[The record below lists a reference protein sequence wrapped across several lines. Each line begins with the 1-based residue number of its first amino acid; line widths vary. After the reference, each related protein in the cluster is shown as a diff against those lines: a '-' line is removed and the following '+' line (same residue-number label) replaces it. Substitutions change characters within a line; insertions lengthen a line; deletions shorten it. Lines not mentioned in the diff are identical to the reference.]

1 MDTPDFLPDDAQLA
15 EVLREIDFD
24 TTEGLAEL
32 QQQYRQAS
40 DGLSPQQYA
49 QASGISPAAFADSA
63 TLAYQ
68 PSKTYPSHLRLGELN
83 PLLSTELNE
92 KLGMIPY
99 YHDFAQIPN
108 LLLETADRTAGNVV
122 LQNIALRVLASLD
135 AALITLYCVDA
146 AELGRAFSNLTTVS
160 ERLRPQRVL
169 TETQDIEQ
177 MLRDVKAHTVNLLQG
192 SLANRFDSLQAYN
205 AAAGEM
211 AEPYRFLFIAN
222 FPYGFSQQAI
232 ENLLSLLDNAALAG
246 LAVFMS
252 LDHAALDKHR
262 DLADKLQQHPHL
274 SILAQ
279 GKVSRIEGADFLN
292 QHFTIQLEQAVSPA
306 AESIIQAANQQA
318 QQASTRAIRVE
329 MPEHPFTQSSR
340 DGIYIPV
347 GLAGKDKTCA
357 VRLGADDS
365 PHHGLIG
372 GTAGSGKSVLLHN
385 IILNGAW
392 LYAPD
397 ELEFLLLDYREGVE
411 FKPYQDLPHVRVL
424 ATESSREF
432 GLNVFEY
439 LQQEMTRRGDLFKA
453 AGVGKLAEYRQQTGE
468 PLPRLLLVIDE
479 FQVLLKGNDSI
490 SRQVAGL
497 LDDVARRGRG
507 FGIHLLLSTQSL
519 MQVEIQESTLSNTK
533 LRIGLQMA
541 ENDATKVFHRDNTAA
556 AGLRKTGDAYLNE
569 AHGQRDGNVRL
580 QVAWLAPDERQARIQ
595 HLALVAGKR
604 DTPRYIFAGA
614 GYAALAGSPLPAAL
628 SRPAKIQARFADAL
642 IARPAYISDAPEL
655 VRLRRQAASN
665 ILMVGEN
672 EAEACGLALL
682 MLHQYLRQSTPNS
695 AIGIVNLLAVD
706 SPSYDYL
713 HVLHEQYPEQVSVLD
728 NTQLESILERL
739 EATLTERIQDG
750 SNHADRII
758 LCIMNLQN
766 AQCCKRTGNSLSV
779 PPATKRLEY
788 LIHEGAQRG
797 IHILL
802 YSQRYQGFHETFQ
815 NPTAT
820 LGDFENRIALFGGN
834 SEKLLS
840 SVHTPVQQT
849 GSADILSPQAR
860 YGIDPA
866 YLYHPDDIL
875 NLFADLSSQGA

>member
-1 MDTPDFLPDDAQLA
+1 MDTPDFLPSDEQLTD
-15 EVLREIDFD
+15 VLRSIDFD
-24 TTEGLAEL
+24 SIEELAGL
-32 QQQYRQAS
+32 QQEYRQTHAS
-40 DGLSPQQYA
+40 LSA
-49 QASGISPAAFADSA
+49 QSYSQRSGISPAAFTDGS
-63 TLAYQ
+63 TLVYQ
-68 PSKTYPSHLRLGELN
+68 PSKTYPSHIRLGNLS
-83 PLLSTELNE
+83 PLLSAELNE
-92 KLGMIPY
+92 KLGLIPY
-99 YHDFAQIPN
+99 YHDFTQIPN
-108 LLLETADRTAGNVV
+108 LLLKTVNRTVANVA
-122 LQNIALRVLASLD
+122 LQNIALRILASLD
-135 AALITLYCVDA
+135 ATLITLYCVDA
-146 AELGRAFSNLTTVS
+146 AELGRAFANLTSIS
-160 ERLRPQRVL
+160 ERLRPYRVL
-169 TETQDIEQ
+169 TEAQEIEQ
-177 MLRDVKAHTVNLLQG
+177 LLRDVKAHTVNLLQG
-192 SLANRFDSLQAYN
+192 TLTNHFDSLQAYN
-205 AAAGEM
+205 AEAGEM

-222 FPYGFSQQAI
+222 FPHGFSQPAVD
-232 ENLLSLLDNAALAG
+232 NLLSLLDHAALAG
-246 LAVFMS
+246 LSVFMS
-252 LDHAALDKHR
+252 LDESALEKHR
-262 DLADKLQQHPHL
+262 DLAKKLAGHSKL
-274 SILAQ
+274 SILTQ
-279 GKVSRIEGADFLN
+279 GKISRIEGADFFN
-292 QHFTIQLEQAVSPA
+292 QHFNIQLEQAIFPT
-306 AESIIQAANQQA
+306 AEAIIQAANQQA
-318 QQASTRAIRVE
+318 QQAATRAIRISL
-329 MPEHPFTQSSR
+329 PEQPFTASSLV
-340 DGIYIPV
+340 GICIPV
-347 GLAGKDKTCA
+347 GLSGKDRICT

-453 AGVGKLAEYRQQTGE
+453 AGVGKLAEYRQHTGE

-479 FQVLLKGNDSI
+479 FQVLLKGNDRI

-541 ENDATKVFHRDNTAA
+541 ENDAIKIFHRDNTAA

-580 QVAWLAPDERQARIQ
+580 QVAWLAPEERQERIQ
-595 HLALVAGKR
+595 CLALAIGKR
-604 DTPRYIFAGA
+604 DTPRYVFAGA
-614 GYAALAGSPLPAAL
+614 GYAELADSPLAAVL

-642 IARPAYISDAPEL
+642 VARPAYISDAPVL

-665 ILMVGEN
+665 ILIVGES
-672 EAEACGLALL
+672 EAEACGLVLL

-695 AIGIVNLLAVD
+695 VIGIVNLLAVD
-706 SPSYDYL
+706 SPYYDYL
-713 HVLHEQYPEQVSVLD
+713 HVLHERHPERVSVLD

-739 EATLTERIQDG
+739 ETTLLERIQDG
-750 SNHADRII
+750 SNHADRIV

-766 AQCCKRTGNSLSV
+766 AQCCKRTGGGLGV

-797 IHILL
+797 IHVLL

-815 NPTAT
+815 NPTVT
-820 LGDFENRIALFGGN
+820 LSDFENRIALYGGN

-840 SVHTPVQQT
+840 STHTPVQQA
-849 GSADILSPQAR
+849 GSAYIANPQAR